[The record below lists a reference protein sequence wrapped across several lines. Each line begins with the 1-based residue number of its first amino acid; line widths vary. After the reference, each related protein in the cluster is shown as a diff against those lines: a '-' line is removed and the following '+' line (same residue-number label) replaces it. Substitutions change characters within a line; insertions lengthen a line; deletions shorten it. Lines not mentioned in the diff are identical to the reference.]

1 MALGSDNIIVSRD
14 AAVQAEFDAGLRSHM
29 LKIYNYMASGVM
41 LTGIMAYVVANVP
54 VVFNTIFG
62 TPLVWV
68 AMFAPLAFVMFFS
81 FKFESIRASTAQTLF
96 WLFCGLMGISMST
109 IFVAFT
115 DTSIAR
121 VFFITTGTFAAMSLW
136 GYSTKKDLSGWG
148 NFLFMGV
155 IGLILASVVNIFLGS
170 SGLQFAIS
178 VIGVLVFV
186 GLTAYDTQRIKVM
199 YAEHWDEESKAKLAV
214 LGALN
219 LYINFVMI
227 FQYLMMLLGNR
238 E

>member
-29 LKIYNYMASGVM
+29 LKVYNYMASGVM
-41 LTGIMAYVVANVP
+41 LTGIMAYVVAHTP
-54 VVFNTIFG
+54 AVFNLIFG

-68 AMFAPLAFVMFFS
+68 AMFAPLAFVFFFS
-81 FKFESIRASTAQTLF
+81 FRFEKMSAATTQTMF
-96 WLFCGLMGISMST
+96 WIFCALMGVSMST

-115 DTSIAR
+115 DTSVAR

-136 GYSTKKDLSGWG
+136 GYTTKKDLSGWG

-170 SGLQFAIS
+170 TGLQFAIS

-186 GLTAYDTQRIKVM
+186 GLTAYDTQRIKVT
-199 YAEHWDEESKAKLAV
+199 YAEHWDEDSKTKLAV
-214 LGALN
+214 FGALG